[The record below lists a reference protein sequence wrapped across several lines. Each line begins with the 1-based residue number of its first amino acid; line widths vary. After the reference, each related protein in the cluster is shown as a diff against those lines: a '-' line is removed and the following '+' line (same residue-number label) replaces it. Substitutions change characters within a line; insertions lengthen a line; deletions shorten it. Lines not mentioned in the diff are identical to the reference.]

1 MLGWGIREELQHR
14 TREIAV
20 DYVARLTF
28 RPSVGSAE
36 RDAALM
42 RRTTWNYPSGI
53 RPIAEYW
60 PMSSDVQVVTIFSS
74 DDIAAV
80 WEVVAEWE
88 DVFDI
93 DVSPAI
99 SAEDGLKV
107 GPEVFGRLQRLQ
119 S

>member
-1 MLGWGIREELQHR
+1 M
-14 TREIAV
+14 
-20 DYVARLTF
+20 DYVGRLTF
-28 RPSVGSAE
+28 RSSVGAAD

-42 RRTTWNYPSGI
+42 RRATWNYPSGI
-53 RPIAEYW
+53 QVVAEYW
-60 PMSSDVQVVTIFSS
+60 PMAADIQVVTIFSA

-80 WEVVAEWE
+80 WELVAEWE

-107 GPEVFGRLQRLQ
+107 GPDVFGRLSRLQ
-119 S
+119 A

>member
-1 MLGWGIREELQHR
+1 M
-14 TREIAV
+14 
-20 DYVARLTF
+20 DYVGRLTF
-28 RPSVGSAE
+28 RSSVGAAE

-42 RRTTWNYPSGI
+42 RRATWNYPSGI
-53 RPIAEYW
+53 EVVAEYW
-60 PMSSDVQVVTIFSS
+60 PMAADIQVVTIFSA

-80 WEVVAEWE
+80 WELVAEWE

-107 GPEVFGRLQRLQ
+107 GPDVFGRLSRLQ
-119 S
+119 A

>member
-1 MLGWGIREELQHR
+1 M
-14 TREIAV
+14 
-20 DYVARLTF
+20 DYVGRLTF
-28 RPSVGSAE
+28 RSSVGAAE

-42 RRTTWNYPSGI
+42 RRATWNYPSGI
-53 RPIAEYW
+53 EVVAEYW
-60 PMSSDVQVVTIFSS
+60 PMAADIQVVTIVSA

-80 WEVVAEWE
+80 WELVAEWE

-107 GPEVFGRLQRLQ
+107 GPDVFGRLSRLQ
-119 S
+119 A